1 MGADDRLWLGS
12 DRGAAPIDL
21 PARALLRHMM
31 ALGSSGSGKTVLCKV
46 VVEEAVRSGLPVL
59 CIDPQG
65 DLCSLADGSADPDV
79 LREHGIDPA
88 LAAEFRD
95 RADVVIFTPGSRK
108 GVPLCA
114 DPVDAGLSALQGA
127 ERLSAVSRT
136 AAMIVSLLGYD
147 ADSDDGAGLAA
158 VFDAALGEL
167 LDGGGA
173 PSLAALSEHLDALER
188 DGYGQLSRYLDPKK
202 IRSACQRLARL
213 DVGARRLLLH
223 EGIPVEIDVLLGRGQ
238 GAAATPPGRIRIAVI
253 YLNTLQNQDDKDFFV
268 AAIADRLY
276 SWMLAHPSPEPQ
288 ALFYI
293 DEVSPFVPPVRK
305 PACKDG
311 LQLLFKQARK
321 YGVCCLMATQNPGD
335 VDYKAMAQFGSWAL
349 GRLTTRQ
356 DLKKIEPTVKS
367 LDPVAC
373 DAIMQKLPALRPGEF
388 VLLSPDHF
396 PEARELRTRWLFGAH
411 ETYDEERIERLAD
424 ERWRERFEELERGA
438 PRAVSPVRAEPPC
451 SMPPA
456 VTPTPAPPPASGY
469 GREPIDTPVPPTLD
483 DPRTAGLAPTQAM
496 VPPPPPIVEAPPV
509 AVAPPPVAAAPSAAP
524 PAAIAAPEAAPP
536 AAVDARAAEL
546 ARLERVLSRRRSMS
560 PAEFAAAAG
569 VGQKKARALLGELVD
584 AGLASQF
591 KDGRALRYFALSS
604 GARPDLGIRGKLLAA
619 VPSIDRAT
627 AERIAVEAAR
637 SRLLG
642 LIGVDEAFDRAEL
655 VHRLVYKVDFSEKVE
670 RPLLGR
676 LVGPSHDERLG
687 SVYIHPHTLALLVFS
702 PREGVGFV
710 DRPSTYASQ
719 IRDLD
724 GAAAFV
730 EMEPGELAID
740 DQDYEKRR
748 PAADVKKH
756 FKARFSA
763 APGSVTPVF
772 LPLWKLVLRQ
782 RNGGGFRVLTI
793 DALAGRPVD
802 WPLPV

>member
-1 MGADDRLWLGS
+1 MDVDDRRDVALWLGS
-12 DRGAAPIDL
+12 DRASPTEPVEL
-21 PARALLRHMM
+21 PARALLRHVM

-46 VVEEAVRSGLPVL
+46 VVEEAVRSGLPVI

-65 DLCSLADGSADPDV
+65 DLCSLAEGSADPAA
-79 LREHGIDPA
+79 LQEHGIDPA
-88 LAAEFRD
+88 LAAEFRE

-114 DPVDAGLSALQGA
+114 DPVDAGLAVLQGA
-127 ERLSAVSRT
+127 ERLSASSRT
-136 AAMIVSLLGYD
+136 AAMIVSLLGYE

-158 VFDAALGEL
+158 VFDAALGQL
-167 LDGGGA
+167 LDAGDA
-173 PSLAALSEHLDALER
+173 PSLASLSAHLDGLESQ
-188 DGYGQLSRYLDPKK
+188 GYAALSRYLDPKK
-202 IRSACQRLARL
+202 IRAACQRLARL
-213 DVGARRLLLH
+213 DVGARKLLLH
-223 EGIPVEIDVLLGRGQ
+223 NGIPVDIDVLLGRGG
-238 GAAATPPGRIRIAVI
+238 GAAATPPGRTRIAVI
-253 YLNTLQNQDDKDFFV
+253 YLNTLHNQDDKDFFV

-356 DLKKIEPTVKS
+356 DLKKIEPTVKA

-396 PEARELRTRWLFGAH
+396 AAAQELRSRWLLGAH
-411 ETYDEERIERLAD
+411 ETWDDERIERTAD
-424 ERWRERFEELERGA
+424 GRWRERFAGLERDSVGA
-438 PRAVSPVRAEPPC
+438 APAAA
-451 SMPPA
+451 PPA
-456 VTPTPAPPPASGY
+456 PAPPAPDPPTPAPPAPDPLAAAH

-483 DPRTAGLAPTQAM
+483 DPRIAAPAPTEAM
-496 VPPPPPIVEAPPV
+496 PAPPPVQPPQYAAPPV
-509 AVAPPPVAAAPSAAP
+509 APPVVAPPPP
-524 PAAIAAPEAAPP
+524 
-536 AAVDARAAEL
+536 VDPHAAEL
-546 ARLERVLSRRRSMS
+546 ARLERVLARRRSMS
-560 PAEFAAAAG
+560 PADFATAAG
-569 VGQKKARALLGELVD
+569 VGQKKARALLRELVD
-584 AGLASQF
+584 AGLADQF
-591 KDGRALRYFALSS
+591 KEGRALRYFALSS

-619 VPSIDRAT
+619 VPAIDRAA
-627 AERIAVEAAR
+627 AERIAMDAAR

-642 LIGVDEAFDRAEL
+642 LIGEDEVFERADL
-655 VHRLVYKVDFSEKVE
+655 VHRLVYKLDFSEKVE

-702 PREGVGFV
+702 PRDGVAFV
-710 DRPSTYASQ
+710 DRPATHASRIQ
-719 IRDLD
+719 DLD

-730 EMEPGELAID
+730 EVAPGELGID
-740 DQDYEKRR
+740 AEDYEKRR
-748 PAADVKKH
+748 PPSDVKKH
-756 FKARFSA
+756 FKARFA
-763 APGSVTPVF
+763 ATPGAVTPLF

-782 RNGGGFRVLTI
+782 RSGTGFRVLTV

-802 WPLPV
+802 WPAPA